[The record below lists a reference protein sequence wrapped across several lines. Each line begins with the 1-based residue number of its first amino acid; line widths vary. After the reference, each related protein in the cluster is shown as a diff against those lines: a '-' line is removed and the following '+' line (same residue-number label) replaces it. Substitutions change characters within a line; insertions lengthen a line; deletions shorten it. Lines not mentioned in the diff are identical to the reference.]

1 MSSNEGST
9 NARKRIPEEAVSGKI
24 EKGVRT
30 KKRVFSIIE
39 TSDGGKSTSDL
50 VMETGLSRDRIHEI
64 CKEYMDEGDLYKTGR
79 YGKYRLTPKALGD
92 PSKKGFFFCLEMMKR
107 LSFFEDISADNKF
120 CNTKYIQNIRNRKG
134 LNRNPN
140 ALEELALFEFVL
152 IIGSITTYEMLRG
165 IKFASDWSE
174 VNAKDALARKWIDNV
189 INPGL
194 ILARFADIPEV
205 EQRLKRNN
213 SKERPYSF
221 YDMDSKDVGNLMQS
235 FQKVFPEVYRRSEGI
250 LSGLQSKIDSYRKH
264 AKETSERDNQMRIDD
279 PKHTKCGGELI
290 PEIKTT
296 SDGLKVQQCAKCRRW
311 IKVRNSK

>member
-64 CKEYMDEGDLYKTGR
+64 CKEYMDQGDLYKTGR

-279 PKHTKCGGELI
+279 PKHTKCGGELN
-290 PEIKTT
+290 
-296 SDGLKVQQCAKCRRW
+296 QR
-311 IKVRNSK
+311 